1 MKMKK
6 IILFFLTLYSSS
18 LLCQEGAQIFKQLK
32 KLNTLASVLYVAA
45 HPDDENTRLISL
57 FSNHYNA
64 RTAYLSMTRGDGGQN
79 LIGTELRE
87 RLGLIRTQELLEARK
102 IDGGEQFFTTANDF
116 GFSKHPEETL
126 SIWNEKEILS
136 QIVYRF
142 RQFKPDIIIHRFDHR
157 TPGTTHGHHTSSA
170 ILSERAFHLAN
181 NPKAF
186 SEHLRT
192 VSLWQP
198 KYQFYNL
205 SWWAYGGKDKFDKV
219 DKSDMIALES
229 NPFDILLGKTN
240 EEVSAKSRSQ
250 HKSQGFGSSPRLGSQ
265 TEYLELINGN
275 KIINTNPFN
284 GIDTSW
290 NRVKGGKIIQKLVE
304 SVIDNFEL
312 EKPYNSIPDL
322 LKIHKEILTL
332 EDNHWKKIKLN
343 EVKNIIKNCLGL
355 KLQFNTTNEVG
366 VANMIIPVKIKALNP
381 SPIPI
386 SLKILSKSIKIESEF
401 NLSKNQVLEISE
413 TLKIPDVKT
422 TPYWLLNEA
431 DLGNY
436 KVENELLKGLPETPY
451 PIKIQF
457 KVLINNNEI
466 MFDIPLTCRIT
477 DRVKGEIIKNFQ
489 VLPKVT
495 TQLSK
500 KVLLFK
506 DNKLKEVRVNV
517 TSHVEKFNGLVT
529 LKTPEDWTF
538 SPKNYEVQID
548 KIGQT
553 KEYFFKV
560 NPPIGNKT
568 GFFSS
573 IVSEDQKSH
582 IFSLD
587 KIYYPHISKQYL
599 LTPNK
604 TKVSKIDIKSKVK
617 KVAYLK
623 GAGDKI
629 VESLENIGIEATEF
643 DVENLRLENILP
655 FPTLIVGIRAFNINN
670 DLKFKNKILWD
681 YVKEGGTV
689 IVQYNTSRGL
699 DSSIVAPY
707 PINISRDRVT
717 DENSDVKFLIKDHP
731 ILNHPNKISSKDF
744 EGWVQERGLYFPGKW
759 DKKYQAILSMSDK
772 GEEEKKGSL
781 LVADYGKGKFIY
793 TGLSF
798 FRELPEGVPGAY
810 RLFINL
816 ISYGK

>member
-1 MKMKK
+1 MKK
-6 IILFFLTLYSSS
+6 LILFFLTVYSSN

-32 KLNTLASVLYVAA
+32 KLNTLASVLYIAA

-57 FSNHYNA
+57 FSNQFNA

-87 RLGLIRTQELLEARK
+87 GLGLIRTQELIEARK

-136 QIVYRF
+136 QIVFRF
-142 RQFKPDIIIHRFDHR
+142 RQFKPDIIINRFDHR

-170 ILSERAFHLAN
+170 ILSEKAFHLAN
-181 NPKAF
+181 DPKAF
-186 SEHLRT
+186 SKQLKT

-240 EEVSAKSRSQ
+240 EEVAAKSRSQ

-290 NRVKGGKIIQKLVE
+290 NRVKGGNVIQKLLE

-312 EKPYNSIPDL
+312 EKPYNSIADL
-322 LKIHKEILTL
+322 LKIHKKILTL
-332 EDNHWKKIKLN
+332 EDKYWKKIKLN

-355 KLQFNTTNEVG
+355 RLQFNTTNEVG
-366 VANMIIPVKIKALNP
+366 VPNMIIPVKIKALNP

-386 SLKILSKSIKIESEF
+386 SLKILSKSIKIESEY

-457 KVLINNNEI
+457 KVFINNNEI
-466 MFDIPLTCRIT
+466 IFDVPLTYRIT
-477 DRVKGEIIKNFQ
+477 DRVNGEIIQKFQ
-489 VLPKVT
+489 VLPKAT

-506 DNKLKEVRVNV
+506 DNTPKEVRVNV

-529 LKTPEDWTF
+529 LKTPVDWSF
-538 SPKNYEVQID
+538 NPKNHKVQIE
-548 KIGQT
+548 KIGET
-553 KEYFFKV
+553 KEYIFNI
-560 NPPIGNKT
+560 NPPNGNKT

-573 IVSEDQKSH
+573 LVTEDQKSH

-604 TKVSKIDIKSKVK
+604 TRVSKVDIKSKVK

-629 VESLENIGIEATEF
+629 VESLENIGIKVTEF
-643 DVENLRLENILP
+643 DVENLRLETILP

-681 YVKEGGTV
+681 YVKKGGTL
-689 IVQYNTSRGL
+689 IVQYNTSREL

-707 PINISRDRVT
+707 PINLSRDRVT
-717 DENSDVKFLIKDHP
+717 DENAVVKFLIKDHP

-744 EGWVQERGLYFPGKW
+744 EGWVQERGLYFPRSW
-759 DKKYQAILSMSDK
+759 DKKYEAVLSMSDK

-810 RLFINL
+810 RLFLNL

>member
-6 IILFFLTLYSSS
+6 LILFFLTLYSSN

-32 KLNTLASVLYVAA
+32 KLNTLASVLYIAA

-57 FSNHYNA
+57 FSNQFNA

-87 RLGLIRTQELLEARK
+87 GLGLIRTQELIEARK

-136 QIVYRF
+136 QIVFRF
-142 RQFKPDIIIHRFDHR
+142 RQFKPDIIINRFDHR

-170 ILSERAFHLAN
+170 ILSEKAFHLAN
-181 NPKAF
+181 DPKAF
-186 SEHLRT
+186 SKQLKT

-240 EEVSAKSRSQ
+240 EEVAAKSRSQ

-290 NRVKGGKIIQKLVE
+290 NRVKGGNVIQKLLE

-312 EKPYNSIPDL
+312 EKPYNSIADL
-322 LKIHKEILTL
+322 LKIHKKILTL
-332 EDNHWKKIKLN
+332 EDKYWKKIKLN

-355 KLQFNTTNEVG
+355 RLQFNTTNEVG
-366 VANMIIPVKIKALNP
+366 VPNMIIPVKIKALNP

-457 KVLINNNEI
+457 KVFINNNEI
-466 MFDIPLTCRIT
+466 IFDVPLTYRIT
-477 DRVKGEIIKNFQ
+477 DRVNGEIIQKFQ
-489 VLPKVT
+489 VLPKAT

-506 DNKLKEVRVNV
+506 DNTPKEVRVNV

-529 LKTPEDWTF
+529 LKTPVDWSF
-538 SPKNYEVQID
+538 NPKNYKVQIE
-548 KIGQT
+548 KIGET
-553 KEYFFKV
+553 KEYIFNI
-560 NPPIGNKT
+560 NPPNGNKT

-573 IVSEDQKSH
+573 LVTEDQKSH

-604 TKVSKIDIKSKVK
+604 TRVSKVDIKSKVK

-629 VESLENIGIEATEF
+629 VESLENIGIKVTEF
-643 DVENLRLENILP
+643 DVENLRLETILP

-681 YVKEGGTV
+681 YVKKGGTL
-689 IVQYNTSRGL
+689 IVQYNTSREL

-707 PINISRDRVT
+707 PINLSRDRVT
-717 DENSDVKFLIKDHP
+717 DENAVVKFLIKDHP

-744 EGWVQERGLYFPGKW
+744 EGWVQERGLYFPRSW
-759 DKKYQAILSMSDK
+759 DKKYEAVLSMSDK

-810 RLFINL
+810 RLFLNL

>member
-1 MKMKK
+1 MKK
-6 IILFFLTLYSSS
+6 LILFFLTVYSSN

-32 KLNTLASVLYVAA
+32 KLNTLASVLYIAA

-57 FSNHYNA
+57 FSNQFNA

-87 RLGLIRTQELLEARK
+87 GLGLIRTQELIEARK

-136 QIVYRF
+136 QIVFRF
-142 RQFKPDIIIHRFDHR
+142 RQFKPDIIINRFDHR

-170 ILSERAFHLAN
+170 ILSEKAFHLAN
-181 NPKAF
+181 DPKAF
-186 SEHLRT
+186 SKQLKT

-240 EEVSAKSRSQ
+240 EEVAAKSRSQ

-290 NRVKGGKIIQKLVE
+290 NRVKGGNVIQKLLE

-312 EKPYNSIPDL
+312 EKPYNSIADL
-322 LKIHKEILTL
+322 LKIHKKILTL
-332 EDNHWKKIKLN
+332 EDKYWKKIKLN

-355 KLQFNTTNEVG
+355 RLQFNTTNEVG
-366 VANMIIPVKIKALNP
+366 VPNMIIPVKIKALNP

-386 SLKILSKSIKIESEF
+386 SLKILSKSIKIESEY

-457 KVLINNNEI
+457 KVFINNNEI
-466 MFDIPLTCRIT
+466 IFDVPLTYRIT
-477 DRVKGEIIKNFQ
+477 DRVNGEIIQKFQ
-489 VLPKVT
+489 VLPKAT

-506 DNKLKEVRVNV
+506 DNTPKEVRVNV

-529 LKTPEDWTF
+529 LKTPVDWSF
-538 SPKNYEVQID
+538 NPKNYKVQIE
-548 KIGQT
+548 KIGET
-553 KEYFFKV
+553 KEYIFNI
-560 NPPIGNKT
+560 NPPNGNKT

-573 IVSEDQKSH
+573 LVTEDQKSH

-604 TKVSKIDIKSKVK
+604 TRVSKVDIKSKVK

-629 VESLENIGIEATEF
+629 VESLENIGIKVTEF
-643 DVENLRLENILP
+643 DVENLRLETILP

-681 YVKEGGTV
+681 YVKKGGTL
-689 IVQYNTSRGL
+689 IVQYNTSREL

-707 PINISRDRVT
+707 PINLSRDRVT
-717 DENSDVKFLIKDHP
+717 DENAVVKFLIKDHP

-744 EGWVQERGLYFPGKW
+744 EGWVQERGLYFPRSW
-759 DKKYQAILSMSDK
+759 DKKYEAVLSMSDK

-810 RLFINL
+810 RLFLNL

>member
-1 MKMKK
+1 MKK
-6 IILFFLTLYSSS
+6 IILFFLTLYSSN

-57 FSNHYNA
+57 FSNHFNA

-87 RLGLIRTQELLEARK
+87 GLGLIRTQELIEARK

-136 QIVYRF
+136 QIVFRF
-142 RQFKPDIIIHRFDHR
+142 RQFKPDIIINRFDHR

-170 ILSERAFHLAN
+170 ILSEKAFHLAN
-181 NPKAF
+181 DPKAF
-186 SEHLRT
+186 SKQLKT

-240 EEVSAKSRSQ
+240 EEVAAKSRSQ

-290 NRVKGGKIIQKLVE
+290 NRVKGGNVIQKLVE

-322 LKIHKEILTL
+322 LKIHKKILTL

-355 KLQFNTTNEVG
+355 RLQFNTTNEVG
-366 VANMIIPVKIKALNP
+366 VPNMIIPVKIKALNP

-457 KVLINNNEI
+457 KVFINNNEI
-466 MFDIPLTCRIT
+466 IFDVPLTYRIT
-477 DRVKGEIIKNFQ
+477 DRVNGEIIQKFQ
-489 VLPKVT
+489 VLPKAT

-506 DNKLKEVRVNV
+506 DNTPKEVRVNV

-529 LKTPEDWTF
+529 LKTPVDWSF
-538 SPKNYEVQID
+538 NPKNYKVQIE
-548 KIGQT
+548 KIGET
-553 KEYFFKV
+553 KEYIFNI
-560 NPPIGNKT
+560 NPPNGNKT

-573 IVSEDQKSH
+573 LVTEDQKSH

-604 TKVSKIDIKSKVK
+604 TRVSKVDIKSKVK

-629 VESLENIGIEATEF
+629 VESLENIGIKVTEF
-643 DVENLRLENILP
+643 DVENLRLETILP

-681 YVKEGGTV
+681 YVKKGGTL
-689 IVQYNTSRGL
+689 IVQYNTSREL

-707 PINISRDRVT
+707 PINLSRDRVT
-717 DENSDVKFLIKDHP
+717 DENAVVKFLIKDHP

-744 EGWVQERGLYFPGKW
+744 EGWVQERGLYFPRSW
-759 DKKYQAILSMSDK
+759 DKKYEAVLSMSDK

-810 RLFINL
+810 RLFLNL

>member
-6 IILFFLTLYSSS
+6 IILFFLTLYSSN

-87 RLGLIRTQELLEARK
+87 GLGLIRTQELIEARK

-136 QIVYRF
+136 QIVFRF

-170 ILSERAFHLAN
+170 ILSEKAFHLAN

-186 SEHLRT
+186 SEQLKT

-240 EEVSAKSRSQ
+240 EEVAAKSRSQ

-290 NRVKGGKIIQKLVE
+290 NRVKGGNVIQKLVE

-322 LKIHKEILTL
+322 LKIHKKILTL
-332 EDNHWKKIKLN
+332 EDNHWKNIKLN

-355 KLQFNTTNEVG
+355 RLQFNTTNEVG
-366 VANMIIPVKIKALNP
+366 VPNMIIPVKIKALNP

-457 KVLINNNEI
+457 KVFINNNEI
-466 MFDIPLTCRIT
+466 IFDVPLTYRIT
-477 DRVKGEIIKNFQ
+477 DRVNGEIIQKFQ
-489 VLPKVT
+489 VLPKAT

-506 DNKLKEVRVNV
+506 DNTPKEVRVNV

-529 LKTPEDWTF
+529 LKTPVDWSF
-538 SPKNYEVQID
+538 NPKNYKVQIE
-548 KIGQT
+548 KIGET
-553 KEYFFKV
+553 KEYIFNI
-560 NPPIGNKT
+560 NPPNGNKT

-573 IVSEDQKSH
+573 LVTEDQKSH

-604 TKVSKIDIKSKVK
+604 TRVSKIDIKSKVK

-629 VESLENIGIEATEF
+629 VESLENIGIKVTEF
-643 DVENLRLENILP
+643 DVENLRLETILP

-681 YVKEGGTV
+681 YVKKGGTL
-689 IVQYNTSRGL
+689 IVQYNTSREL

-707 PINISRDRVT
+707 PINLSRDRVT
-717 DENSDVKFLIKDHP
+717 DENAVVKFLIKDHP

-744 EGWVQERGLYFPGKW
+744 EGWVQERGLYFPRSW
-759 DKKYQAILSMSDK
+759 DKKYEAVLSMSDK

-810 RLFINL
+810 RLFLNL